1 MAMTSYI
8 DDHFFPFSAMY
19 LFMFEKDEEKKKVL
33 HETFKNETL
42 PNYLKNMEKILTA
55 RGGKHFAGND
65 VIFFVYFYI
74 YLAESKVITTDSR
87 SCLFSNC
94 KTCQWDL

>member
-1 MAMTSYI
+1 
-8 DDHFFPFSAMY
+8 MY

-42 PNYLKNMEKILTA
+42 PNYLKNMEKILAA

-65 VIFFVYFYI
+65 VILCLLCYLLFYSLDFTNIFFY
-74 YLAESKVITTDSR
+74 S
-87 SCLFSNC
+87 
-94 KTCQWDL
+94 